1 MANIQAHCRFCGSD
15 KVDTYR
21 ALNGIIVYECDACWR
36 IWNSSKLKK
45 VTNPQTEQERQFT
58 YLKLKINAET
68 YLEGAGNENPLSA
81 QLLKLLF
88 GNCFQEY
95 CPRA

>member
-45 VTNPQTEQERQFT
+45 VTNPQTEQ
-58 YLKLKINAET
+58 
-68 YLEGAGNENPLSA
+68 
-81 QLLKLLF
+81 
-88 GNCFQEY
+88 
-95 CPRA
+95 

>member
-45 VTNPQTEQERQFT
+45 VTNPQTDNQYQFNSLKFPINVDT
-58 YLKLKINAET
+58 YLIGVGSESLR
-68 YLEGAGNENPLSA
+68 SA
-81 QLLKLLF
+81 L
-88 GNCFQEY
+88 
-95 CPRA
+95 P

>member
-45 VTNPQTEQERQFT
+45 VTNPQTDNQYQFNSLKLPINVDT
-58 YLKLKINAET
+58 YLIGVDSESLR
-68 YLEGAGNENPLSA
+68 SA
-81 QLLKLLF
+81 L
-88 GNCFQEY
+88 
-95 CPRA
+95 P

>member
-1 MANIQAHCRFCGSD
+1 MQDTVFIKFDFSPHSYELDNLSSPTKEWLMANIQAHCRFCGSD

-45 VTNPQTEQERQFT
+45 VTNPQTEQ
-58 YLKLKINAET
+58 
-68 YLEGAGNENPLSA
+68 
-81 QLLKLLF
+81 
-88 GNCFQEY
+88 
-95 CPRA
+95 